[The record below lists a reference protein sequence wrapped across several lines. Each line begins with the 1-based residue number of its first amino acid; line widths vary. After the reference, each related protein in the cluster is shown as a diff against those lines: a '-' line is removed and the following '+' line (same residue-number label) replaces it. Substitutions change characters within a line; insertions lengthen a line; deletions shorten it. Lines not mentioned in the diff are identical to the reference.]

1 MAAVL
6 VALFLL
12 GYILIALEH
21 PLRLNKSVLALL
33 TGVACWGVV
42 LLWSPERRA
51 PLLKALSE
59 HMAGIAGIVFF
70 LLCAMAIVELIQAH
84 QGFALLG
91 KLLPSRRLPAL
102 VVGFALMGFLLSAV
116 IDNLTTTLVM
126 LGLLRSRVPAAEL
139 RRVLAGLLII
149 AANAGGAWS
158 PIGDVTTTMLWL
170 GGHVQTEAL
179 VRTLLLPALLTVLLP
194 GALVALSLR
203 RVPLE
208 AVPNAPPPAP
218 HARTILLAGIGGLL
232 SVPIF
237 HMLTGLP
244 PVFGAFLA
252 VGLLWLLTELLHGR
266 SSEREHLHFRVA
278 LSQID
283 LSSLLFFVGI
293 LLAVDALESAGMLS
307 ALAQWLDRELPSK
320 EALMGI
326 MGLLSA
332 IVDNVPLTA
341 ACMKM
346 YATLPPNHEL
356 WMLLAYAVG
365 TGGSLLV
372 IGSAAGVV
380 AMNAEGLEFF
390 WYASRIGPMALL
402 GYGAGFGAL
411 LLMQWLGM

>member
-21 PLRLNKSVLALL
+21 PLRLNKSALALL

-91 KLLPSRRLPAL
+91 ELLPSRRLPAL

-158 PIGDVTTTMLWL
+158 PIGDVTTTML
-170 GGHVQTEAL
+170 
-179 VRTLLLPALLTVLLP
+179 
-194 GALVALSLR
+194 
-203 RVPLE
+203 
-208 AVPNAPPPAP
+208 
-218 HARTILLAGIGGLL
+218 
-232 SVPIF
+232 
-237 HMLTGLP
+237 
-244 PVFGAFLA
+244 
-252 VGLLWLLTELLHGR
+252 
-266 SSEREHLHFRVA
+266 
-278 LSQID
+278 
-283 LSSLLFFVGI
+283 
-293 LLAVDALESAGMLS
+293 
-307 ALAQWLDRELPSK
+307 
-320 EALMGI
+320 
-326 MGLLSA
+326 
-332 IVDNVPLTA
+332 
-341 ACMKM
+341 
-346 YATLPPNHEL
+346 
-356 WMLLAYAVG
+356 
-365 TGGSLLV
+365 
-372 IGSAAGVV
+372 
-380 AMNAEGLEFF
+380 
-390 WYASRIGPMALL
+390 
-402 GYGAGFGAL
+402 
-411 LLMQWLGM
+411 

>member
-1 MAAVL
+1 
-6 VALFLL
+6 
-12 GYILIALEH
+12 
-21 PLRLNKSVLALL
+21 
-33 TGVACWGVV
+33 
-42 LLWSPERRA
+42 
-51 PLLKALSE
+51 
-59 HMAGIAGIVFF
+59 
-70 LLCAMAIVELIQAH
+70 
-84 QGFALLG
+84 
-91 KLLPSRRLPAL
+91 
-102 VVGFALMGFLLSAV
+102 MGFLLSAV

-179 VRTLLLPALLTVLLP
+179 VRMLLLPALLTVLLP

-266 SSEREHLHFRVA
+266 SSEREHLRFRVA

-307 ALAQWLDRELPSK
+307 ALAQWLDQELPSK

-390 WYASRIGPMALL
+390 WYASRIGPLALL